1 MKTRFAR
8 SVAFWAALALAT
20 TGLSAQQV
28 INFRDADIRAFIND
42 AARATGRT
50 FVIDSRVQGKV
61 SVFTD
66 RPLSRSEYFEVFL
79 STLRANGYI
88 AVPTSGGAYRI
99 QPIANAASQPTRIGS
114 RRAANNSVVT
124 EVFRLRNIEAPAAI
138 DTLRPLVSPE
148 GAITANRNGNS
159 LVVVDFADNIRRIRQ
174 LIGRIDQRGADS
186 STSRVIALRNAG
198 AREIAEALTALGA
211 GGGEGGRG
219 AVTVVPIDSSNS
231 VALRGSASEIARFAG
246 IIADLDRRA
255 ASGSEIRV
263 LFLENADAEKLVPV
277 LQELVGQ
284 ARSTT
289 VSSQPASGGDNA
301 RTSGRIVPPAPP
313 APTQTQVTST
323 GGGGGAGG
331 GGRGGTIITRYEG
344 ANAVIISG
352 SADIQRTLGEVVRQ
366 LDTRQAQVLVEAII
380 VEISDQAAQRLGV
393 QLLLAGQP
401 GSGLPFIGTNYS
413 NAQPNIL
420 QIGAAVAARELN
432 TNTTIINGSTVTT
445 TTNSGISDTLAQ
457 GAVQSIV
464 GATGGIAGFA
474 ANLGSNAIFGAIIN
488 AVRSDTRSN
497 LLSTP
502 SIVTLDNKEAR
513 ILVGQEVPI
522 ATGEALS
529 PNLDNT
535 FRTVQRQNVG
545 ITLEVKPQI
554 NAGGAVKLTL
564 RQEVSSIAGPV
575 SNNNSDLILNKRELE
590 TEVIVDDGDIYALG
604 GLLDDNERRT
614 IEKIPFLGDLPV
626 LGNLF
631 RSKAKSRAK
640 TNLMVFIRPTI
651 LRTAAEARRL
661 AQQRYGY
668 ARDMQWNNNPGVE
681 PTLDELVRDYMGAVP
696 PVAQQLPGDVVVQ
709 PTPLPPS
716 QAPQQ

>member
-1 MKTRFAR
+1 MKRFL
-8 SVAFWAALALAT
+8 VGFAALALAST
-20 TGLSAQQV
+20 SLSAQQV
-28 INFRDADIRAFIND
+28 LNFRDADIRAFIQD
-42 AARATGRT
+42 ASRVTGRA
-50 FVIDSRVQGKV
+50 FVIDSRVQGKI

-66 RPLSRSEYFEVFL
+66 RPLNRSEYFEVFL

-99 QPIANAASQPTRIGS
+99 QPIANAASQPTRIGT
-114 RRAANNSVVT
+114 RRAANNQVVT
-124 EVFRLRNIEAPAAI
+124 EVFRLRNIEAAAATE
-138 DTLRPLVSPE
+138 TLRPLISPE
-148 GAITANRNGNS
+148 GALTANRNGNS
-159 LVVVDFADNIRRIRQ
+159 LVVVDFADNVRRIRQ
-174 LIGRIDQRGADS
+174 LIGQIDRRGADS
-186 STSRVIALRNAG
+186 SASRVIPLRNAG
-198 AREIAEALTALGA
+198 AREIAEALTALGTT
-211 GGGEGGRG
+211 GPEGSR
-219 AVTVVPIDSSNS
+219 VTVVPIDSSNS
-231 VALRGSASEIARFAG
+231 VALRGSASEIARFAA
-246 IIADLDRRA
+246 IIADLDARA
-255 ASGSEIRV
+255 ASGTEIRV
-263 LFLENADAEKLVPV
+263 IFLENADAERLVPV

-289 VSSQPASGGDNA
+289 VSSESGSTGFQGGSGDRA
-301 RTSGRIVPPAPP
+301 RGGTSNSRIVPPAPP
-313 APTQTQVTST
+313 APQQTQVTST
-323 GGGGGAGG
+323 GGGSGG
-331 GGRGGTIITRYEG
+331 GGRGNTIITRYEG

-432 TNTTIINGSTVTT
+432 TQTTIINGNSVTT
-445 TTNSGISDTLAQ
+445 TTNSGVSDSLAQ
-457 GAVQSIV
+457 GAIQSV
-464 GATGGIAGFA
+464 LGATGGLAGFA
-474 ANLGSNAIFGAIIN
+474 ANLGSNAIFGTIIN

-502 SIVTLDNKEAR
+502 SIVTLDNQEAR

-575 SNNNSDLILNKRELE
+575 SNNNSDLILNKRELQ
-590 TEVIVDDGDIYALG
+590 TTVIVDDGDIYALG

-614 IEKIPFLGDLPV
+614 IEKIPFLGDLP
-626 LGNLF
+626 GIGALF

-696 PVAQQLPGDVVVQ
+696 PVAQQPGDIVIQ

-716 QAPQQ
+716 QVPQQ